1 MMTRTPVAARRG
13 ARWGY
18 VFVAPAAGCMLLFLL
33 VPLCYA
39 VAISFTN
46 RIAVP
51 TPRLPTQFVG
61 VDNFTR
67 LFADADFLTA
77 IGHNLLFTA
86 AIVPIQTALA
96 LGLALLV
103 NRRPRGHSF
112 YRAAFFLPVAIPLS
126 VAGLIWKLILD
137 ENQGQFGI
145 LTSVLSTVTGGALQ
159 PHWLAEPHATQFAVV
174 LVSLWSSVGF
184 QMVILLA
191 ALQDVPPELIE
202 AAMLD
207 GAGAWRRLLAVT
219 LPAIRHPLNFVISTT
234 AILSF
239 RLFDQV
245 YVLPTSP
252 GGPRSATTTMML
264 YIVQLSQGSS
274 TSPVGL
280 AAAATVI
287 FLVIVLAITGLQRRF
302 EPKD

>member
-1 MMTRTPVAARRG
+1 MSVTPAQAYRS
-13 ARWGY
+13 RWGY
-18 VFVAPAAGCMLLFLL
+18 LFVAPAAVLLLTFL
-33 VPLCYA
+33 VAPLCYA

-46 RIAVP
+46 RVAVP

-61 VDNFTR
+61 LDNYR
-67 LFADADFLTA
+67 ELVADPDFRTA
-77 IGHNLLFTA
+77 ILHNLLFTI
-86 AIVPIQTALA
+86 IVVPLQTGLA

-103 NRRPRGHSF
+103 NLRLRGHALF
-112 YRAAFFLPVAIPLS
+112 RTAYFIPIAVPLS

-137 ENQGQFGI
+137 ENQGRPGI
-145 LTSVLSTVTGGALQ
+145 LTEVLSTLTAGAVT
-159 PHWLAEPHATQFAVV
+159 PHWLADTHWTQVAVV

-191 ALQDVPPELIE
+191 ALQAVPRELHE

-207 GAGAWRRLLAVT
+207 GAGAWRRLWAVT
-219 LPAIRHPLNFVISTT
+219 IPGIRPQLFFVTTTT
-234 AILSF
+234 AVLSF

-252 GGPRSATTTMML
+252 GGPQGATTTLML
-264 YIVQLSQGSS
+264 YIVRLSQENGPASR
-274 TSPVGL
+274 VGL

-287 FLVIVLAITGLQRRF
+287 FLVIVLLVSLLQRRL